1 MNLFSKKGGYMGF
14 NSSLEPKP
22 GIISGLQFLTYASLQ
37 SVIFNKIL
45 RIMKLTFILL
55 VVLILNA
62 SAEGFSQRITYRGE
76 NVTLETVF
84 TVIKKQTGYGF
95 FFQEELFALAK
106 PVTINAS
113 NEDLQ
118 LGWNE
123 NYLFFF
129 QKSKRTNH

>member
-14 NSSLEPKP
+14 NSSLDPKP
-22 GIISGLQFLTYASLQ
+22 GITSGLQFLTYASLQ

-62 SAEGFSQRITYRGE
+62 SAEGFSQKITYRGD

-84 TVIKKQTGYGF
+84 T
-95 FFQEELFALAK
+95 
-106 PVTINAS
+106 
-113 NEDLQ
+113 
-118 LGWNE
+118 
-123 NYLFFF
+123 
-129 QKSKRTNH
+129 